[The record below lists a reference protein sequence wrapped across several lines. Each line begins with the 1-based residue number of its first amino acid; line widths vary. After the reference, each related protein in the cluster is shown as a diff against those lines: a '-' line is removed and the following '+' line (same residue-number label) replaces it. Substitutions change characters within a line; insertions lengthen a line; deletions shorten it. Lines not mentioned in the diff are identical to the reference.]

1 MKDQKGY
8 LAIIDGMIAILIL
21 FSAFLMFNLMLE
33 VPDTSYTVLS
43 HENTKAQNILQQLS
57 TNINVTDRTFLE
69 EISAVL
75 DRDDHSKRS
84 IREISALS
92 EVKLKQLG
100 LEDNYLFTETNVGFD
115 ILKKGNHESSPNLSV
130 ASRNCGRYCFR
141 LYVW

>member
-21 FSAFLMFNLMLE
+21 FSVFLMFNLILE

-43 HENTKAQNILQQLS
+43 HKNTKAQNILQQLS
-57 TNINVTDRTFLE
+57 TNINVTDMTFLE
-69 EISAVL
+69 EISAIL
-75 DRDDHSKRS
+75 DKDRHSKKS
-84 IREISALS
+84 IREISTLS